1 MGKPCQKWL
10 EEGEKPKSSSVLR
23 NKVFLT
29 LFVIQ
34 VTCHTKYTIL
44 PAEFLGN
51 KFRTKLKTFMRR
63 KTTRDIKS
71 RHNDCVIS
79 NSSGKKNRITEKKE
93 TKLSKS
99 LVSRVIITNFH
110 SIYFEGGK
118 GRVYNSTRFCG
129 WFYGWFQ
136 RKKAKSGWKL
146 SKSDSFWNNLQANWT
161 NCKKTMVC
169 LI

>member
-1 MGKPCQKWL
+1 M

-118 GRVYNSTRFCG
+118 GRVSIILLGFVDG
-129 WFYGWFQ
+129 FMDDFKGKG
-136 RKKAKSGWKL
+136 KK
-146 SKSDSFWNNLQANWT
+146 
-161 NCKKTMVC
+161 
-169 LI
+169 

>member
-1 MGKPCQKWL
+1 
-10 EEGEKPKSSSVLR
+10 
-23 NKVFLT
+23 
-29 LFVIQ
+29 
-34 VTCHTKYTIL
+34 
-44 PAEFLGN
+44 
-51 KFRTKLKTFMRR
+51 MRR

-118 GRVYNSTRFCG
+118 GRVSIILLGFVDGFMDDFKGKRPKVVENYQKVTHSLISCKQIELG
-129 WFYGWFQ
+129 
-136 RKKAKSGWKL
+136 
-146 SKSDSFWNNLQANWT
+146 
-161 NCKKTMVC
+161 NCK
-169 LI
+169 